1 MAATSVGLIPGRAAR
16 KCENIAMSR
25 YRPPQPRASPYI
37 TPEGALRLR
46 DELDHLW
53 RVERPEVVRALA
65 DAAAECDRSE
75 NAEYI
80 YRKKQLG
87 GIDRRVRHLRRRLG
101 VLKIVD
107 RNPSGSGQVYF
118 GAWVT
123 VEDESGAEFRF
134 RIVGPDEFDHA
145 PGYISMDAPLARA
158 LLKRSAGDTITI
170 DLATGPKSYLLLEV
184 SYPGAD

>member
-1 MAATSVGLIPGRAAR
+1 
-16 KCENIAMSR
+16 MSR
-25 YRPPQPRASPYI
+25 YRPPQPRSSPYI
-37 TPEGALRLR
+37 TPAGAARLR
-46 DELDHLW
+46 AELDRLW

-65 DAAAECDRSE
+65 DAAAEGDRSE

-87 GIDRRVRHLRRRLG
+87 GIDRRIRHLRRRLA
-101 VLKIVD
+101 VLKVVD
-107 RNPSGSGQVYF
+107 RHPADTERVFF

-123 VEDESGAEFRF
+123 VEDEAGTEARF

-158 LLKRSAGDTITI
+158 LLKRSPGDEVTLELAGGRRTW
-170 DLATGPKSYLLLEV
+170 LLLEV
-184 SYPGAD
+184 SYESA

>member
-1 MAATSVGLIPGRAAR
+1 
-16 KCENIAMSR
+16 MSR
-25 YRPPQPRASPYI
+25 YRPPQPRSSPYI
-37 TPEGALRLR
+37 TPEGAARLR
-46 DELDHLW
+46 GELDRLW

-65 DAAAECDRSE
+65 DAAAEGDRSE

-87 GIDRRVRHLRRRLG
+87 GIDRRIRHLRRRLG

-107 RNPSGSGQVYF
+107 RSPAGSEQVFF
-118 GAWVT
+118 GAWIT
-123 VEDESGAEFRF
+123 VEDETGAEARF

-158 LLKRSAGDTITI
+158 LLTRAPGDEVTLELAGGTRT
-170 DLATGPKSYLLLEV
+170 YLLLEV
-184 SYPGAD
+184 SYTE

>member
-1 MAATSVGLIPGRAAR
+1 
-16 KCENIAMSR
+16 MSR
-25 YRPPQPRASPYI
+25 YRPPAPKASPYI
-37 TPEGALRLR
+37 TPEGAARLHA
-46 DELDHLW
+46 ELDRLW
-53 RVERPEVVRALA
+53 HEERPEVVRALA
-65 DAAAECDRSE
+65 DAAAEGDRSE

-87 GIDRRVRHLRRRLG
+87 GIDRRIRFLRKRLA

-107 RNPSGSGQVYF
+107 RSPPGTEQVFF

-123 VEDESGAEFRF
+123 VEDEAGSEARF

-158 LLKRSAGDTITI
+158 LLKRSPGDEITLE
-170 DLATGPKSYLLLEV
+170 LATGRKTWLLLEV
-184 SYPGAD
+184 SYEAPD